1 MIHLQ
6 SITSQKNFSKVIQHF
21 SPNWFISVHIAR
33 VTYLYSSFEIWLIIH
48 NVTFGLSNSLSPCT
62 PLLICMPTMGW
73 PRVELPTSTRFARW
87 GNSSTRSVR
96 WFSIS
101 AFSVYLC
108 RGQLAPHTTQSDGW
122 NMNDNLIIPN
132 KEEYWPD
139 HLLPWCPG
147 QEAVQDTVHGGP
159 VLHLEPGYCI
169 GNATAQNTEM
179 ESDKSVPH
187 QSIHLGT
194 P

>member
-21 SPNWFISVHIAR
+21 SPNWFISMHIAR

-73 PRVELPTSTRFARW
+73 PRVELPTSTRFARS
-87 GNSSTRSVR
+87 GNSSTRSAR

-122 NMNDNLIIPN
+122 NMNDNNSNFQKRRNVYLITCFPSVLV
-132 KEEYWPD
+132 KKPYRTPS
-139 HLLPWCPG
+139 
-147 QEAVQDTVHGGP
+147 TV
-159 VLHLEPGYCI
+159 VLFS
-169 GNATAQNTEM
+169 TW
-179 ESDKSVPH
+179 S
-187 QSIHLGT
+187 LGT
-194 P
+194 ALEMQLTRIQIWNLTNLSLTRTYT

>member
-87 GNSSTRSVR
+87 GNSSTRSAR

-122 NMNDNLIIPN
+122 NMNDNNSNSQKRRNVYLITC
-132 KEEYWPD
+132 
-139 HLLPWCPG
+139 LPGVLVKKPYRTPS
-147 QEAVQDTVHGGP
+147 TV
-159 VLHLEPGYCI
+159 VLFP
-169 GNATAQNTEM
+169 TW
-179 ESDKSVPH
+179 S
-187 QSIHLGT
+187 LGT
-194 P
+194 ALEMQLPRIQIWNLTDLSLTRTYT

>member
-87 GNSSTRSVR
+87 GNSSTRSAR

-101 AFSVYLC
+101 LFSVYLC

-122 NMNDNLIIPN
+122 NMNDNNSNFQKRRNVYLITCFPSVLV
-132 KEEYWPD
+132 KKPYRTPS
-139 HLLPWCPG
+139 
-147 QEAVQDTVHGGP
+147 TV
-159 VLHLEPGYCI
+159 VLFS
-169 GNATAQNTEM
+169 TW
-179 ESDKSVPH
+179 S
-187 QSIHLGT
+187 LGT
-194 P
+194 ALEMQLPRIQIWNLTNLSLTRAFT